1 MGAINSTISL
11 FDNFTTPM
19 MNVIQAANA
28 GIATMQN
35 VQAAMSSSID
45 TTSWDMTR
53 TEIDSVIEAANALES
68 ALNNIDSPVISAT
81 MQSNIGKSDIV
92 LPNDVTIPVTPYIT
106 EQVEISV
113 PDELK
118 VPVVPY
124 VAEEVQI
131 EVPDNLEVPVTPVV
145 EQQPTFDTPDKV
157 EISVETVIADSEQQI
172 AEITSQLN
180 NVVQMQEAIT
190 AIAKSVYV
198 IPDDTTQDIV
208 GVNREIAQM
217 QRALEFIKT
226 NPFNL
231 DSSIAKLQIQSLS
244 DGLNEVIAKQQQVDN
259 FMGGAASQAVELT
272 VKPVVPDPLVEQP
285 NPVEIP
291 VTWKT
296 DSMEVFTNT
305 GVERF
310 QQEIQS
316 TNSMLD
322 NLIHAQ
328 TEITS
333 QAENMEILPT
343 TAVADIQAL
352 HNRIQGLQSSI
363 LEVEQNKLD
372 IGSDEANAQLERL
385 RSQLNQIMT
394 LENNLKSE
402 MSDMGIEQIN
412 NAYLQISQTVSNV
425 ERTVRD
431 SFSEPV
437 EIPVAWKTDNLEV
450 FTNTGVERFQQEIQS
465 ANNMLSNLNHTQSQI
480 AATAAQTNL
489 FPANAVAS
497 MNSMQTRLQAIQ
509 QRIQQIESNSL
520 NIGADEANAQ
530 LEQLRSQLSQAL
542 QQQEALNNAVEQMD
556 VSAANDAYLRLSQTI
571 GGAERYIRDNASEQ
585 NQFNRSIEQGV
596 HGANDLIDKIK
607 GVAAAYLSIRG
618 VTSLLSNVGVTDM
631 SGAFDRLDT
640 MNQFDRT
647 VTIMTGSSDAASAA
661 LDRLNASVT
670 GTAYGLDVA
679 SKATQGFLTR
689 GMDLDTAT
697 EQVRIW
703 ADAVSFYGEGTN
715 EQLESVVDA
724 IGKMYSKGTVEADQL
739 DRLFDAGIGAA
750 EIYADAV
757 GMSVTQVKDDLS
769 DGTIAATQFIDT
781 VSQALD
787 SGMSEGAAQAAGATW
802 ATTFANLQA
811 AITRGWADIITNL
824 DAELAARGLP
834 STMEMVTTFGQ
845 KVESVLKAVGGAMG
859 PVISGALGIYNVVAG
874 MVTNVGSFVQENW
887 GTITSVVQGV
897 VNGVTCLLTVM
908 SSVLD
913 VALSVAQGIIDN
925 WSIISPIIYGIIGV
939 LAIYGA
945 YLAIIKGIE
954 LASAAAKGVMAVVEG
969 IHAVAIWATT
979 SATWAETTAQLG
991 LNGAMYAC
999 PIVWIIGLIIGLI
1012 AVIYAVCAAIAKFTG
1027 AASSGFGIICGAINV
1042 TIQFFKNLGLEVANI
1057 SLGISCAILA
1067 VCENMKT
1074 AFHNAICN
1082 VQAWFYDLL
1091 STALSVIGSIAA
1103 ELNKLPFVEFDYSG
1117 ITNAA
1122 DKYAAK
1128 AAEAAGNKEDYTSI
1142 SDAFHAGM
1150 STFDTFQDGWAADAF
1165 DAGADWGDGI
1175 SDKISGFLDGFGQ
1188 DESTTEELIPQE
1200 DDYYDNSGNNG
1211 NNYSAIDN
1219 IGDGVGSIADNTASI
1234 ADDMEITEEDL
1245 KYLRDIAE
1253 QETIN
1258 RFTTAEIT
1266 IEQTN
1271 HNNVAGKMDLD
1282 GIVDGLTDAVNEAVE
1297 IITEGVHA

>member
-145 EQQPTFDTPDKV
+145 EQQLTFDTPDKV

-208 GVNREIAQM
+208 GVSREIAQM

-259 FMGGAASQAVELT
+259 FMGGAASQAVDLT

-305 GVERF
+305 GIERF

-352 HNRIQGLQSSI
+352 HSRIQGLQSSI

-402 MSDMGIEQIN
+402 MSDMGVEQIN

-437 EIPVAWKTDNLEV
+437 EIPVTWKTDNLEV
-450 FTNTGVERFQQEIQS
+450 FTNTGIERFQQEIQS

-542 QQQEALNNAVEQMD
+542 QQQETLNNAVEQMD

-571 GGAERYIRDNASEQ
+571 GGAERYIRDNTSEQ

-596 HGANDLIDKIK
+596 QGANDLIDKIK

-689 GMDLDTAT
+689 GMDLDAAT

-811 AITRGWADIITNL
+811 AVTRGWADIITNL

-887 GTITSVVQGV
+887 GTIISVVQGV

-913 VALSVAQGIIDN
+913 VALNVAQGIIDN
-925 WSIISPIIYGIIGV
+925 WSIIAPIVMGVVTALLLYKAVSIAVAVINGIMAASQAV
-939 LAIYGA
+939 H
-945 YLAIIKGIE
+945 
-954 LASAAAKGVMAVVEG
+954 SAATAMATG
-969 IHAVAIWATT
+969 TT
-979 SATWAETTAQLG
+979 FAETAAQYG
-991 LNGAMYAC
+991 LNAALAAC
-999 PIVWIIGLIIGLI
+999 PITWIVVAIIGLI

-1188 DESTTEELIPQE
+1188 DSTTEELIPQE

-1271 HNNVAGKMDLD
+1271 HNNVAEKMDLD